1 MRHQNGFG
9 SIIKLSG
16 NRRKPYAVRIT
27 TAWKGNKQIRKYL
40 GYYSSEAEALMALA
54 EYHKN
59 GFDVDLSKL
68 TLKEVFDLWLKD
80 RERRNASVASMRI
93 YKMAYTR
100 LGSFGN
106 VPIKNI
112 KAAHLQQWFDEID
125 LKPGSLGKVK
135 NTVGMV
141 FEYATQND
149 IVAKNYAKFLKVDGK
164 IEKTGKIYTGQEIEL
179 LWEHSDTEPA
189 RVLLILMYTGMRIG
203 ELLKLS
209 RDDIHF
215 DEGYAIGGSKTEAGK
230 ERIIPF
236 HDKILPL
243 VREQLGNNKWL
254 VQALHGGKRQYGV
267 LKTHVNKFLNDLGME
282 HKFHDTRKTAVSLMH
297 TADIPL
303 ETIKIIVGHAG
314 EDVTT
319 KVYLYK
325 NPDELVKIINKLP
338 IPY

>member
-80 RERRNASVASMRI
+80 RERRNASVASMRM
-93 YKMAYTR
+93 YNMAYSR
-100 LGSFGN
+100 LGKFGN

-112 KAAHLQQWFDEID
+112 KTAHLQNWFDEID

-135 NTVGMV
+135 STVGMV
-141 FEYATQND
+141 FEYAAQND
-149 IVAKNYAKFLKVDGK
+149 IVTKNYAKFLQVDGK
-164 IEKTGKIYTGQEIEL
+164 IEKTGKVYTEDEIET
-179 LWEHSDTEPA
+179 LWKYTKNEQA
-189 RVLLILMYTGMRIG
+189 RILLILLYTGMRIG
-203 ELLKLS
+203 ELLSLTK
-209 RDDIHF
+209 DDIHL
-215 DEGYAIGGSKTEAGK
+215 DEGYAIGGIKTEAGK
-230 ERIIPF
+230 NRVIPF
-236 HDKILPL
+236 HDKIIPL
-243 VREQLGNNKWL
+243 VKKQLGNNKYL
-254 VQALHGGKRQYGV
+254 VQALHGGSRQYNV
-267 LKTHVNKFLNDLGME
+267 VSTQVTKFLANLGME
-282 HKFHDTRKTAVSLMH
+282 HKFHDTRKTAISLMH
-297 TADIPL
+297 TANIPL

-314 EDVTT
+314 ADVTT

-325 NPDELVKIINKLP
+325 NPNELVKVINEVP